1 MYTTV
6 TMQIVLP
13 SNVQVP
19 HFISTAL
26 LQFLHQDCK
35 HYLVKK
41 LNFSN
46 SQLLYGESKF

>member
-1 MYTTV
+1 
-6 TMQIVLP
+6 MQIVLP

-35 HYLVKK
+35 ILVKK
-41 LNFSN
+41 LNVSN
-46 SQLLYGESKF
+46 SQLLHGESKF

>member
-13 SNVQVP
+13 SNVQVL

-35 HYLVKK
+35 NYLVKK
-41 LNFSN
+41 LNVSN
-46 SQLLYGESKF
+46 SQLLHEESKF